1 MLSLTLDLLQRT
13 FQVGIVVYDEKYN
26 IVCVNKTIQEFFH
39 FDFDRSDTSYNLAN
53 LHSEKVF
60 SQIKEMTEE
69 AIRQARSG
77 SYIIKIYQEMH
88 KKDLVFLIKVF
99 LLHGQ
104 CRDIFIALLYNV
116 TDILMDEKKIAKFPV
131 YDGNNF
137 LLLDVSEIDFFKAIG
152 NQTEI
157 FYQERKYLSPLSLGS
172 IERKLNA
179 DSFVRVHKSFIVNV
193 HRVEKLE
200 KDKNKYQILMK
211 NEHYI
216 PISRSKANIVLNLF
230 GLK

>member
-13 FQVGIVVYDEKYN
+13 FKVGIVVYDENYN
-26 IVCVNKTIQEFFH
+26 IVCVNKIIQEFFH
-39 FDFDRSDTSYNLAN
+39 FDFERSDTSYNLSN
-53 LHSEKVF
+53 LHSQKVF

-69 AIRQARSG
+69 AIRHTRSG
-77 SYIIKIYQEMH
+77 GYIIKIYQEAH
-88 KKDLVFLIKVF
+88 KKNLIFLIKVF

-116 TDILMDEKKIAKFPV
+116 TDILMDEKKIIKFPV
-131 YDGNNF
+131 YDGSNF
-137 LLLDVSEIDFFKAIG
+137 LLLDVPEIDFFKATG

-157 FYQERKYLSPLSLGS
+157 FYHEKKYLSPLSLGK
-172 IERKLNA
+172 IEKKL
-179 DSFVRVHKSFIVNV
+179 DSKDFIRVHKSFIVNINKI
-193 HRVEKLE
+193 EKLE

-211 NEHYI
+211 NDYYI
-216 PISRSKANIVLNLF
+216 PISRTKANIVLNLF